1 MSCGERLLAEHT
13 SSCAC
18 DLQQKKSVEKMVML
32 GKLPVMWA
40 CSWWEELTETSQT
53 SHLISPVASPLNSAP
68 WEIEFRKQGR
78 DKVLL
83 ESTEMGLG

>member
-1 MSCGERLLAEHT
+1 MGSDSLPSTPHLVLVTCSR
-13 SSCAC
+13 
-18 DLQQKKSVEKMVML
+18 KKSVDKMVML

-40 CSWWEELTETSQT
+40 CSWCEELTETSQT

-68 WEIEFRKQGR
+68 WEIEFRKKGR